1 MKLVKMMLF
10 ATLALAAVAQ
20 ADIDVMLP
28 DWSNGFQKSDY
39 AACQLALKPC
49 QAKRDVIA
57 ANITCTQQVYASQAV
72 CAQTQA
78 IEAQTGVL
86 PELKAIH
93 TQNRVDWFSVHHLAD
108 GIDNYYMLDSSGRLL
123 GLATSQNPLI
133 ANNPMYQTFMKAYPN
148 GALQSMVTTKPN
160 KTPQVRQQA
169 DGSVQ
174 LIFNQSVKA
183 QDCVACQ
190 PVGVAQLIYY
200 FDHQG
205 HYQAV
210 QIASITPVTTLS

>member
-1 MKLVKMMLF
+1 MKLTLPIF
-10 ATLALAAVAQ
+10 IGTLALAAIAH
-20 ADIDVMLP
+20 ADIDTVLP
-28 DWSNGFQKSDY
+28 NGNNGLQKSDY
-39 AACQLALKPC
+39 AACQQALEPC
-49 QAKRDVIA
+49 QTKRDAIM
-57 ANITCTQQVYASQAV
+57 ANIACSQRVYASQVV

-93 TQNRVDWFSVHHLAD
+93 AQNRVAWFSVHHSAD

-133 ANNPMYQTFMKAYPN
+133 ANNPMYKTFMKAYPN

-174 LIFNQSVKA
+174 LIFHQSVKA

-190 PVGVAQLIYY
+190 PVGVAQLMYY

-205 HYQAV
+205 RYQAV
-210 QIASITPVTTLS
+210 QIASITPVTI